1 MFKINARPYEC
12 QNRCQ
17 IDWQFECQ
25 GLCLK
30 ECQLSLGTHGR
41 EAHCELYISRG
52 THGPEHMSERMSEL
66 VPDKMS
72 EYMPEIARVYIFAI
86 YISR

>member
-1 MFKINARPYEC
+1 MPDRLAIRMSGPMPERMPA
-12 QNRCQ
+12 Q
-17 IDWQFECQ
+17 
-25 GLCLK
+25 
-30 ECQLSLGTHGR
+30 LGTHGR

-52 THGPEHMSERMSEL
+52 THGPEHMSEKMSEL
-66 VPDKMS
+66 VPDKMF